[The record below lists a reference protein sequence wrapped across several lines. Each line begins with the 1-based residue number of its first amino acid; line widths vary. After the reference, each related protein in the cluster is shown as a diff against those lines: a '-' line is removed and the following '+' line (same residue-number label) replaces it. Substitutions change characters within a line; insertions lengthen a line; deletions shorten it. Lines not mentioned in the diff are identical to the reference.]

1 MGNNLVDEYLNSI
14 ENEEE
19 KQKIIELISNNK
31 DLQSL
36 LKVMCDDRT
45 INYDDTKDFDINKI
59 NEHCKKYPND
69 AILVIIP
76 NTKGITS
83 DMLKNLNNHVYIR
96 VEGAY
101 DLTRIGALNQANFF
115 NHKNRVT
122 SAINLFFS
130 SVIYTK
136 DEAIKILEEI
146 ENIESKI
153 KNKWSNF
160 QKLVYL
166 YTTLKTKITYDPEY
180 EDSPN
185 SEVRSLRGLITK
197 KAVCAGYSLIF
208 KEFCDRQ
215 NIKCYY
221 VGGNGHA
228 WNIVVIE
235 GKHYAVDLTLENT
248 KFRHGTHDSYIYL
261 GQSPA
266 EFNKTHKPYKNDPF
280 RSLHSRICKLS
291 RDALKFISST
301 VIKEEEFEKIS
312 FRCQRQN
319 NTEFVLIQI
328 GTKTI
333 NNEVYY
339 TYYYDNMVDGK
350 LNNFPLIL
358 TSKENI
364 SEYVDNKNFKKE
376 NIITSGDIINKVFSV
391 ENIADSLN
399 KGSSYVGE
407 LVSYQG
413 TKGYINQLR
422 KEEKDLKIFNESP
435 KVYPKN
441 DGTVLVVE
449 KDGTDPIKIGDTQAY
464 KYNVYDV
471 QYKENKPLL
480 RKRIIYSD
488 NDIIYSTK
496 KEIQEKLLNEDNIS
510 YSIENNCGYIGY
522 INETGNIDYNE
533 ELMKYFHSTEG
544 ITLDS
549 LEKTKRR

>member
-266 EFNKTHKPYKNDPF
+266 EFNKTHKPELFFFIMRTTTNGMPRYNSNGDFNNSFHVTRNGITPERIHSIIIEWSFLLNKYYVDFKSRSYYEIEPGVNDFMYLDPPYANTKGMYYGTINYDNLWEYL
-280 RSLHSRICKLS
+280 RNCKCDYFLS
-291 RDALKFISST
+291 FDGIAG
-301 VIKEEEFEKIS
+301 KENNIVDIPQDIYSEHLLLDSGNSS
-312 FRCQRQN
+312 FRRVIGKDN
-319 NTEFVLIQI
+319 NV
-328 GTKTI
+328 
-333 NNEVYY
+333 
-339 TYYYDNMVDGK
+339 
-350 LNNFPLIL
+350 
-358 TSKENI
+358 
-364 SEYVDNKNFKKE
+364 
-376 NIITSGDIINKVFSV
+376 
-391 ENIADSLN
+391 
-399 KGSSYVGE
+399 
-407 LVSYQG
+407 
-413 TKGYINQLR
+413 
-422 KEEKDLKIFNESP
+422 
-435 KVYPKN
+435 
-441 DGTVLVVE
+441 
-449 KDGTDPIKIGDTQAY
+449 
-464 KYNVYDV
+464 NVYESLYV
-471 QYKENKPLL
+471 
-480 RKRIIYSD
+480 RK
-488 NDIIYSTK
+488 K
-496 KEIQEKLLNEDNIS
+496 
-510 YSIENNCGYIGY
+510 
-522 INETGNIDYNE
+522 
-533 ELMKYFHSTEG
+533 
-544 ITLDS
+544 
-549 LEKTKRR
+549 